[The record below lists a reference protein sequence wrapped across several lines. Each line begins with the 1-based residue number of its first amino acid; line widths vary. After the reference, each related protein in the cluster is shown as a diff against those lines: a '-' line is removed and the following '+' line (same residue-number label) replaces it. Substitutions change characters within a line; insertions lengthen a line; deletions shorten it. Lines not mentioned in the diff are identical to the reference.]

1 MIRATIKGLLS
12 RKVRLVL
19 SGLSV
24 VLGVMFVSGAF
35 VLTDTLGRS
44 FEQLFSNVFANTD
57 VRVSPVSKVAS
68 GTEDGTVTIN
78 TATVDR
84 LRDMKGVV
92 SQADGIVLVDGARL
106 IGANGKTVGS
116 YGPPR
121 FGVDWPSRAG
131 VVVMRD
137 GQAPTADDQ
146 IAINAGLAKAG
157 GVKVGDR
164 VGVLTPQ
171 SPTKQTFTIAGVYG
185 FAGGRDSQGGS
196 QEIAFTQ
203 PMAQRLM
210 LGATG
215 LFSNVDLKS
224 APGMS
229 DDAVRDRV
237 AAELGSA
244 YQVQTGK
251 QLADA
256 NTAQLTSALKFFNNI
271 LIGFA
276 AVALFVSV
284 FLILNTFSII
294 VAQRT
299 RELALM
305 RAMGA
310 SRRQVIGSV
319 LLEAGVT
326 GLVAAVLGLAAG
338 VGIGALLAKLFSSLG
353 GGGLELAPLGIPVAA
368 WVGAFV
374 VGVGVTVVAA
384 LIPALRA
391 SRIPPV
397 AAMREAS
404 TQDRPLTRITVFGA
418 AVFALGA
425 TALGLGLTD
434 RAGGNDLWAILGGV
448 LFAFIGTALLTP
460 LVARPVS
467 AAIGRL
473 FAWSVPGSLGRLNAG
488 RNPRRTA
495 ITAAALMVGI
505 ALITGVNT
513 VLTSAK
519 ASITKIADDQAHV
532 DLIIS
537 GDPGGGGP
545 GVPPS
550 YDRSVIDKAAAMH
563 GVKSATALYESD
575 ALLNGGHE
583 YVGAFTDESV
593 VPGMFSLTPAAGSI
607 ASVADGQAIVD
618 ADSAQKQGLTV
629 GSPLD
634 IQLPRGEP
642 LHLTLTGIYNK
653 SDLISGFMLPISA
666 VQNFRSVQPDMGF
679 IQVDPG
685 ASVATIKSQVD
696 SLLAD
701 SPEVSVTDRNGY
713 LAQQSASADQV
724 LTMVQIL
731 LALAILIAVLGVIN
745 TLALSVLER
754 TRELGL
760 LRAIGLSRAQTMR
773 MITVEA
779 VVISAFGALLGLVVG
794 TGLGAAVVRA
804 LKNDGITELALPWT
818 QLVTYLV
825 LAGLVGVVAAALPAI
840 RAARTNVLQAI
851 AYE

>member
-1 MIRATIKGLLS
+1 MIRATLKGLLS
-12 RKVRLVL
+12 RKLRLVL

-57 VRVSPVSKVAS
+57 VQVSPVAKVAS
-68 GTEDGTVTIN
+68 DTQDGTSTIN
-78 TATVDR
+78 AATVDQIR
-84 LRDMKGVV
+84 GMTGVV
-92 SQADGIVLVDGARL
+92 ASADGIVIVDGARL
-106 IGANGKTVGS
+106 IGSNGKTVGS
-116 YGPPR
+116 FGPPR

-131 VVVMRD
+131 VVVLRD
-137 GQAPTADDQ
+137 GKPPAADDQ

-171 SPTKQTFTIAGVYG
+171 SPTKQTFTISGVYG

-203 PMAQRLM
+203 PVAQRLM
-210 LGATG
+210 LGGTG
-215 LFSNVDLKS
+215 VFSNVDIKA
-224 APGMS
+224 APGLS

-237 AAELGSA
+237 AAQLGPA
-244 YQVQTGK
+244 YQVKTGK
-251 QLADA
+251 QLADE

-276 AVALFVSV
+276 AVALFVSI

-310 SRRQVIGSV
+310 NRRQVIGSV

-326 GLVAAVLGLAAG
+326 GLIAAVLGLAAG
-338 VGIGALLAKLFSSLG
+338 AGIGALLAKLFSGLG
-353 GGGLELAPLGIPVAA
+353 GGGLELAPIGVPIAA

-374 VGVGVTVVAA
+374 VGVGVTVLAA

-425 TALGLGLTD
+425 TALGLGLTN
-434 RAGGNDLWAILGGV
+434 RAGDNGLWAILGGV

-537 GDPGGGGP
+537 GDPGGGP
-545 GVPPS
+545 SIPPT
-550 YDRSVIDKAAAMH
+550 YDPTVIDKAAALR
-563 GVKSATALYESD
+563 GVRSSTALYESD
-575 ALLNGGHE
+575 AILNGNHA
-583 YVGAFTDESV
+583 YVGAFSDASV
-593 VPGMFSLTPAAGSI
+593 VPGMFSLTAAAGSI
-607 ASVADGQAIVD
+607 TSIADGQAIVD
-618 ADSAQKQGLTV
+618 SEHAKDQHLTV
-629 GSPLD
+629 GSP
-634 IQLPRGEP
+634 ITVQLPRGEP

-653 SDLISGFMLPISA
+653 SDLISGFMLPISS
-666 VQNFRSVQPDMGF
+666 VRDFRSIQPDMGF

-696 SLLAD
+696 TLLAD

-724 LTMVQIL
+724 LMMVQIL

-804 LKNDGITELALPWT
+804 LKDDGITELALPWT

-825 LAGLVGVVAAALPAI
+825 LAGLVGVVAAVLPAI